1 MKQRRGGTS
10 EKEEENECVKERERE
25 RDRRIERMARS
36 SGGRRGRIT
45 MRGYKR
51 RRISV

>member
-10 EKEEENECVKERERE
+10 EKEEENECVKERE